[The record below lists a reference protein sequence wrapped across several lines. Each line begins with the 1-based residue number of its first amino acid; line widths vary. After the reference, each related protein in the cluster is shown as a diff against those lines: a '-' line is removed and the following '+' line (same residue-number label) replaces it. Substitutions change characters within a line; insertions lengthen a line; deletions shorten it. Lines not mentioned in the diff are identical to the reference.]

1 MNRIVQKACVVVL
14 GLTVIQLYAVRPE
27 PAIIKF
33 ETNDGQIF
41 ELPREVVL
49 QAETLSELMEDVGL
63 MRAETIALPET
74 IGDRPGSL
82 ISKRT
87 FEQVV
92 QIMRAF
98 EANKNLKGKALLD
111 AVGKNVSF
119 LASGLL
125 VPDYFSLLYAFNYLN
140 FKPGLQLVA
149 RTMAV
154 NPALRE
160 YAQKEFARI
169 DKDTREGFLKE
180 IARYY
185 FLAWGQDLPGV
196 NRDTYGFSVR
206 EYLDYQPAL
215 IERAKMTGKLAEV
228 IPTGGVRESQVPKLV
243 LSKGRIN
250 NLDGLQDL
258 VGIDTIQIL
267 DLRENQITE
276 SSLSI
281 LNDLANLRAI
291 YLADNRIRELK
302 HGIFN
307 HLINLQTLFL
317 TNNQLTEDSLAGLA
331 NLPKL
336 RMLELSGN
344 QIKVLLPN
352 NFKGLSGLTSL
363 YISHNQMRE
372 IRTGAF
378 KELSVLSRLDLGV
391 NQLTMLS
398 PNIFSGCTTLSY
410 INLSGNQLTN
420 LPKDIFNEITNVYT
434 GNNRLN
440 FLDLSN
446 NRLSTLPEGVFENTT
461 GLLQIKLGGNQF
473 VTLLPALFNGLR
485 FLQELDLTGNP
496 LSNESRAQLEE
507 ALQRRNVNLKF

>member
-14 GLTVIQLYAVRPE
+14 GFTVMQLYAVRPE

-33 ETNDGQIF
+33 ETSDGQIF

-49 QAETLSELMEDVGL
+49 QAETLNELMEDIGL
-63 MRAETIALPET
+63 MRAETITLPET

-92 QIMRAF
+92 QIMKAF
-98 EANKNLKGKALLD
+98 EANKNLKGKALFD
-111 AVGKNVSF
+111 AIQKDIFAVRGGFQNPV
-119 LASGLL
+119 A
-125 VPDYFSLLYAFNYLN
+125 LLYAFNYLH
-140 FKPGLQLVA
+140 FKPGLQLIA
-149 RTMAV
+149 RFMASD
-154 NPALRE
+154 PQLIEA
-160 YAQKEFARI
+160 AQKEFARI
-169 DKDTREGFLKE
+169 DKDTRQGLLKE

-185 FLAWGQDLPGV
+185 FLLTLKDLPIV
-196 NRDTYGFSVR
+196 NRDSYGFSVR

-228 IPTGGVRESQVPKLV
+228 IPAGGVREFQVPKLV

-258 VGIDTIQIL
+258 VSIDTIQIL

-281 LNDLANLRAI
+281 LNDLTNLRAI

-336 RMLELSGN
+336 SMLELSGN

-352 NFKGLSGLTSL
+352 NFKGLSGLTLL

-378 KELSVLSRLDLGV
+378 NELPALRRLDLGV
-391 NQLTMLS
+391 NQLSELS
-398 PNIFSGCTTLSY
+398 PNIFAGRVFLNY
-410 INLSGNQLTN
+410 INFAGNQLTN

-434 GNNRLN
+434 GNNSLM

-446 NRLSTLPEGVFENTT
+446 NRLSAFPQGIFEDTPQ
-461 GLLQIKLGGNQF
+461 LLQIKLGGNQF
-473 VTLLPALFNGLR
+473 VTLPPALFNRTR